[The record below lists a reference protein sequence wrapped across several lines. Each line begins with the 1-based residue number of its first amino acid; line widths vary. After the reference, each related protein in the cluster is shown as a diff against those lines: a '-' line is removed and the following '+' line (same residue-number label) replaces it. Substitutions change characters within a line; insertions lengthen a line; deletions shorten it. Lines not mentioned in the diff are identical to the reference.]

1 MTTPAAAVVFDM
13 DGVLVDTEPISRG
26 VLAEIFRAY
35 GQEVSSRHLD
45 AIIGV
50 QIDEAIDMLSTAHPV
65 AVGNA
70 VIRSEYEQ
78 NYLPRLATCTAAPG
92 VQDLITSTRDQGLLL
107 GLASSASTKE
117 VEAVLDATG
126 LRPYFDAVNSGEDVV
141 HPKPDPEIYLATLS
155 QLNVDPSAALAI
167 EDSPFGVRAAVD
179 AGLLCV
185 AVRSSRIRGLDLSRA
200 HVVIDS
206 LVGETVASLW
216 AAAQTVHT
224 PAG

>member
-35 GQEVSSRHLD
+35 GHEVSSGHLD

-50 QIDEAIDMLSTAHPV
+50 QIDEAITMLSTAYPV
-65 AVGNA
+65 PVGNA
-70 VIRSEYEQ
+70 VVRSEYEQ
-78 NYLPRLATCTAAPG
+78 NYLPRLDTCAPAPG
-92 VQDLITSTRDQGLLL
+92 VQDLIMAIRDQGLLL

-117 VEAVLDATG
+117 IESVLNATG
-126 LRPYFDAVNSGEDVV
+126 LRSYFDVVNSGEDVV
-141 HPKPDPEIYLATLS
+141 HPKPDPEIYLATLA

-167 EDSPFGVRAAVD
+167 EDSPFGVSAAVD
-179 AGLLCV
+179 AGMVCV
-185 AVRSSRIRGLDLSRA
+185 GIRSSRIRGLDLSRA
-200 HVVIDS
+200 HVLIDS

-216 AAAQTVHT
+216 AAAQTVQA
-224 PAG
+224 PVG